1 MTHRELLSRAA
12 LVAGALLIGVGA
24 AYRSISLSL
33 LDSRTF
39 GERAAES
46 LTDPDVATYAA
57 DRVTDALL
65 AQKPDLIAV
74 RPFISATANGLVSS
88 RAFRAMAGAAA
99 SKAHEAAL
107 SEGTRRVVVALPDVE
122 VLFKGLLE
130 TVSPEVAAKIPEK
143 ITTVVAALGDN
154 RTAELVV
161 DLARAGQRFRTV
173 AGTFLVVGPLF
184 FVLAI
189 WLAHDRRRALVRSGT
204 ALAITG
210 LVLLLVMPLARL
222 ATAGLVDDELTR
234 RAANGALYH
243 YLWPLRFSGRFLL
256 GLGVLIAAGGRSLFE
271 AADPVAHAVTFLRR
285 LASPPASAGGRV
297 LWSLMLLAL
306 GMLQRA
312 PSERDALRRRG
323 ARRHGRRLRRR
334 PRDLPAPARGGPRR
348 LPHATHPIRRTLAPA
363 RGRWNRRP
371 SPWPRRSGRCGVRP
385 GSRWWEENPSRAT
398 ATRSSAAGRS
408 TR

>member
-1 MTHRELLSRAA
+1 MTYRELLSRAA

-57 DRVTDALL
+57 DWVTDALL

-74 RPFISATANGLVSS
+74 RPFISAAANGFVSS

-122 VLFKGLLE
+122 VLFRGLLE
-130 TVSPEVAAKIPEK
+130 TVSPEVAAKIPET
-143 ITTVVAALGDN
+143 ITTVVVALGDN

-161 DLARAGQRFRTV
+161 DLARAGHRFRTV
-173 AGTFLVVGPLF
+173 AGTFLVAGPLF

-189 WLAHDRRRALVRSGT
+189 WLAHDRRGALVRSGT

-271 AADPVAHAVTFLRR
+271 AADPVAYVVTFLRR

-306 GMLQRA
+306 GIFSVLRPREMLSAAAVLVGTGAAYVGVREIFRLLL
-312 PSERDALRRRG
+312 ERVPDGSLTPPIPYVGRWPLRDGRRNRVPRRGRDDLGGVASDRRRDG
-323 ARRHGRRLRRR
+323 GRRLPRVQR
-334 PRDLPAPARGGPRR
+334 PRGAL
-348 LPHATHPIRRTLAPA
+348 
-363 RGRWNRRP
+363 
-371 SPWPRRSGRCGVRP
+371 
-385 GSRWWEENPSRAT
+385 
-398 ATRSSAAGRS
+398 
-408 TR
+408 